1 MNAIDIKNLSKTFVS
16 TRTGERVIALENVN
30 LSIPQGE
37 FTAIV
42 GPSGC
47 GKSTLLSIMAGIL
60 AATEGQAVHF
70 GETITGPAPDRGVL
84 FQDYAL
90 FPWLTVRQ
98 NIAFGPKA
106 LGTPADSYEP
116 EVDRL
121 ITVVGLEGF
130 GDRLPHELSGGMR
143 QRCALARM
151 LANNP
156 RTWLMDEPLAAVDL
170 QTRTLLQEEILRV
183 WGEDRPRED
192 RPTIVF
198 ITHGIDEAVLLADR
212 VVVLGRRP
220 GRVKAEMIIDLPRP
234 RFEHRD
240 PAAEGRQVQQIWDE
254 IREEARTAI
263 LED

>member
-1 MNAIDIKNLSKTFVS
+1 MTAIEIKDLSKTFIS
-16 TRTGERVIALENVN
+16 SRTGERVTALEHVN
-30 LSIPQGE
+30 LAIPQGE

-60 AATEGQAVHF
+60 EASG
-70 GETITGPAPDRGVL
+70 GEAYHLGEKITGPASDRGVL

-98 NIAFGPKA
+98 NISFGPKA
-106 LGTPADSYEP
+106 LGQPASEFKA

-121 ITVVGLEGF
+121 IAVVGLDGF
-130 GDRLPHELSGGMR
+130 ADRLPHELSGGMR

-151 LANNP
+151 LANEP

-183 WGEDRPRED
+183 WGEERDRSE

-220 GRVKAEMIIDLPRP
+220 GRVKAEMRIDLPRP
-234 RFEHRD
+234 RFSHRD
-240 PAAEGRQVQQIWDE
+240 PAAEGRFVQDIWDQ
-254 IREEARTAI
+254 IRDEARTAI

>member
-1 MNAIDIKNLSKTFVS
+1 MSAIEIRNLSKVFTS
-16 TRTGERVIALENVN
+16 PRTGEKVEALRDVDITIA
-30 LSIPQGE
+30 PGE

-60 AATEGQAVHF
+60 GQTQ
-70 GETITGPAPDRGVL
+70 GEALHHGEPIAGPAPDRGVL

-90 FPWLTVRQ
+90 FPWLSVRE
-98 NIAFGPKA
+98 NVGFGPKA
-106 LGTPADSYEP
+106 LGKTGP
-116 EVDRL
+116 ETDEEVKRL
-121 ITVVGLEGF
+121 ISVVGLEGF
-130 GDRLPHELSGGMR
+130 EERLPHELSGGMR

-151 LANNP
+151 LANAP

-183 WGEDRPRED
+183 WGEETPPDQ
-192 RPTIVF
+192 RPTVVF

-220 GRVKAEMIIDLPRP
+220 GRVKADLKIDLPRP
-234 RFEHRD
+234 RFARRD
-240 PAAEGRQVQQIWDE
+240 HAAEAALVETIWNE